1 MMLPTDEPPLPTG
14 DGRPHAVPYPY
25 NGMPAT
31 SLRGARWLKSRR
43 SNSQGNCVEIAELPG
58 DRVAMRNSRHPEGPA
73 LIYTRPEIEAL
84 ILGAKDGDFDH
95 LITPSDN

>member
-1 MMLPTDEPPLPTG
+1 MMLTTD
-14 DGRPHAVPYPY
+14 DGQGHCAGPDAY

-31 SLRGARWLKSRR
+31 SLGDATWQKSRR

-58 DRVAMRNSRHPEGPA
+58 GRVAMRNSRHPEGPA
-73 LIYTRPEIEAL
+73 LIYNRPEIEAL

-95 LITPSDN
+95 LIASSN

>member
-1 MMLPTDEPPLPTG
+1 MMLKNYYD
-14 DGRPHAVPYPY
+14 
-25 NGMPAT
+25 NGTPAAN
-31 SLRGARWLKSRR
+31 LQGAQWLKSRR

-58 DRVAMRNSRHPEGPA
+58 GRVAMRNSRHPDGPA

-95 LITPSDN
+95 LIASRN

>member
-1 MMLPTDEPPLPTG
+1 MMLQTEN
-14 DGRPHAVPYPY
+14 GREQARPNTYD

-31 SLRGARWLKSRR
+31 SLPGARWLKSRR

-58 DRVAMRNSRHPEGPA
+58 GRVAMRNSRHPEGPA
-73 LIYTRPEIEAL
+73 LIYTRHEIEAL

-95 LITPSDN
+95 LIVASN

>member
-1 MMLPTDEPPLPTG
+1 MMLQTDNPYTDPH
-14 DGRPHAVPYPY
+14 DGFYD

-31 SLRGARWLKSRR
+31 GLQGARWQKSRR

-58 DRVAMRNSRHPEGPA
+58 GRVAMRNSRHPEGPA
-73 LIYTRPEIEAL
+73 LIYTRPEMIAL

-95 LITPSDN
+95 LITPSSN

>member
-1 MMLPTDEPPLPTG
+1 MMLPTDNGNSPSAAPC
-14 DGRPHAVPYPY
+14 VPAAY

-31 SLRGARWLKSRR
+31 KLHGARWLKSRR

-58 DRVAMRNSRHPEGPA
+58 GRVAMRNSRHPEGPA

-84 ILGAKDGDFDH
+84 ILGAKEGDFDN
-95 LITPSDN
+95 LIAARN